1 MSHIQLIAV
10 FFLFLAMSQ
19 NSEIESRLFNEQSTS
34 NNKNAIHSTDHRS
47 APEKASPASGNK
59 EDKIDT
65 TIFFPQ
71 HRKRHQNGH
80 HHCRHVHHC

>member
-1 MSHIQLIAV
+1 
-10 FFLFLAMSQ
+10 MSQ